1 MKWIGYH
8 QDIFKRRNVFGEVE
22 ISKVSGQPTL
32 ELSAWSETATSAHAG
47 RIKFLKSGTAS
58 LDTYT
63 AGNHTTAGEI
73 LGRIEAYGIDDSDG
87 ETLSSY
93 IEFANDSISDADSS
107 PGIIRF
113 ATSDA
118 DDAGTP
124 TIRMIIKD
132 NGAVNVLDGGLKQI
146 SNSGD
151 YAVTSLSTKAS
162 AATSSGG
169 RLALI
174 QDDGAALANGHR
186 LGVIEFKSTPDGSAS
201 YRNGA
206 RIEAMADAAWSL
218 IENGTRLDFYTTDG
232 NATESKVL
240 SLNSNKL
247 ATFSGTVDISPAND
261 VGRSALTIDND
272 DVDQYALYVD
282 AANTTADAIHISAQ
296 AITTRS
302 ALGIDCN
309 SLTTG
314 SGISLDVDD
323 ALTTNSEK
331 SLLIIDYDK
340 AGVTGG
346 EQTNSTIGLDIN
358 MADAATNN
366 ADATVTNTGVN
377 VTIDAASNQ
386 GFINQTGYSA
396 TLTDGDVATT
406 IGYYSQIEDGGVDF
420 KAVSS
425 TNSSSYF
432 SIATTTYG
440 ATTLTTHDN
449 DLTAAN
455 LTFEVDGDI
464 YLKSATANWRW
475 WKTGNPNDFLN
486 LAIGTHGDAK
496 FKTVDAAATAAHF
509 EIEADGNIILDAAG
523 DIALEAAGND
533 VTVDADTLTI
543 TSSTGDYPQVKL
555 SNTTD
560 DDQGAQLNFEKLRAD
575 DGVATG
581 QNLGEIHFRGQ
592 DSAQNTQLYSYIISE
607 IDVST
612 NGQESGKLNLG
623 VCSHNGTSQPGLIL
637 TGGSVAGE
645 VDVTIGRQT
654 TSVTTVAGDLTVN
667 GDTTTFSS
675 ANANDP
681 VLIIENTTDDAES
694 GRIQF
699 NTSRGADGQDGD
711 HLGAIEFWGYDD
723 GTPSSVLYGK
733 ILTEI
738 DDATDGEESGEMQ
751 LRVASHDGELQ
762 PGVVITGGS
771 VEDEVDV
778 TIGNGTAS
786 VTTIAGD
793 LAVTGSI
800 TNGHLMHYDFRG
812 YATGDGTN
820 YEIPVLLT
828 DNQAPWEHNTGA
840 GSDGLTAQTVQTQMR
855 MGGKT
860 MPRAC
865 TLKKWTGW
873 STCGGSSTAYI
884 GLFKLTPVRNDNS
897 NRSLVLL
904 KETSYTALGNAKAE
918 DFAETSFTDD
928 SIAAGDILV
937 TGIKCGSGNTLYF
950 TSTIEVE
957 F

>member
-8 QDIFKRRNVFGEVE
+8 QDIFKRRNIFGEVE

-73 LGRIEAYGIDDSDG
+73 LGRIEAYGIDDGDG

-93 IEFANDSISDADSS
+93 IEFANDAISDADSS

-113 ATSDA
+113 ATSDG

-124 TIRMIIKD
+124 TVRMNIQD
-132 NGAVNVLDGGLKQI
+132 SGQVTVNDGGLKQI

-151 YAVTSLSTKAS
+151 YAVSSLSTKAS

-186 LGVIEFKSTPDGSAS
+186 LGVIEFKSTPDGSDN

-240 SLNSNKL
+240 SLNSEKV
-247 ATFSGTVDISPAND
+247 ATFSGAVDISPASD
-261 VGRSALTIDND
+261 VGAAALTIDND
-272 DVDQYALYVD
+272 DVDQVALD
-282 AANTTADAIHISAQ
+282 INADNTTANVVDISAQ
-296 AITTRS
+296 AVTTANIINVDS
-302 ALGIDCN
+302 N
-309 SLTTG
+309 SLSTG
-314 SGISLDVDD
+314 SVINLDVDD

-331 SLLIIDYDK
+331 SLLLIDYDK

-346 EQTNSTIGLDIN
+346 EQTNSTTGLDIN

-366 ADATVTNTGVN
+366 ADAIVTNTGVN

-386 GFINQTGYSA
+386 GTINQTGYSA
-396 TLTDGDVATT
+396 TLTDGDTATT
-406 IGYYSQIEDGGVDF
+406 IGYYSNIEDGGVDF

-425 TNSSSYF
+425 ANTSSYF

-455 LTFEVDGDI
+455 LTFAVDGDI
-464 YLKSATANWRW
+464 YLESATANWRW

-496 FKTVDAAATAAHF
+496 FTTLDAAARAAHF
-509 EIEADGNIILDAAG
+509 EIEADGDIILDADG

-560 DDQGAQLNFEKLRAD
+560 DDQGAQLIFDKLRAD
-575 DGVATG
+575 DAVATG
-581 QNLGEIHFRGQ
+581 QNLGEIHFKGQ
-592 DSAQNTQLYSYIISE
+592 DNAQNSQTYSYIISE

-612 NGQESGKLNLG
+612 GGQESGKLNLG
-623 VCSHNGTSQPGLIL
+623 VASHNGTSQPGLIL

-645 VDVTIGRQT
+645 VDATVGRGAA
-654 TSVTTVAGDLTVN
+654 SVTTVAGTLTMGSTAAMGNTGLLTV
-667 GDTTTFSS
+667 GAQTGITAC
-675 ANANDP
+675 ANL
-681 VLIIENTTDDAES
+681 VTV
-694 GRIQF
+694 G
-699 NTSRGADGQDGD
+699 
-711 HLGAIEFWGYDD
+711 
-723 GTPSSVLYGK
+723 
-733 ILTEI
+733 
-738 DDATDGEESGEMQ
+738 
-751 LRVASHDGELQ
+751 
-762 PGVVITGGS
+762 
-771 VEDEVDV
+771 
-778 TIGNGTAS
+778 TIGTGVWEGTA
-786 VTTIAGD
+786 VA
-793 LAVTGSI
+793 TGY
-800 TNGHLMHYDFRG
+800 TKHLMHYDFRG

-828 DNQAPWEHNTGA
+828 DNQAPWEHNTSA

-873 STCGGSSTAYI
+873 STCAGSSTAYI
-884 GLFKLTPVRNDNS
+884 ALFKLTPVRNNNS

-937 TGIKCGSGNTLYF
+937 TGVKCGSGNTLYF